1 MIRGS
6 ELQRN
11 PVYMKRTRV
20 DLGITLLNTESF
32 LLIEGDKK
40 DASPGPIIGIKDKL
54 KGVLLFSQ
62 RV

>member
-20 DLGITLLNTESF
+20 DLEITLLNTESF
-32 LLIEGDKK
+32 LLIKGDKK
-40 DASPGPIIGIKDKL
+40 DASPGPIIGIN
-54 KGVLLFSQ
+54 
-62 RV
+62 

>member
-20 DLGITLLNTESF
+20 DLEITLLNTESF

-40 DASPGPIIGIKDKL
+40 DASPGPIIGIN
-54 KGVLLFSQ
+54 
-62 RV
+62 